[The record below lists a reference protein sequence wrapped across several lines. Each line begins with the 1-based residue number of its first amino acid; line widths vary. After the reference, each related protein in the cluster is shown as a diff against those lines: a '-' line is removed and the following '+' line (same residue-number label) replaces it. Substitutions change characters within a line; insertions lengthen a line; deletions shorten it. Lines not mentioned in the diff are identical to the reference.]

1 MKEARIT
8 GLTIETEH
16 LTAKVM
22 VAADNE
28 RDYVLGW
35 KCGTSMMRMTQEDL
49 AGLGAEIA
57 QIEQVACVALYHQP
71 SAEDRKMIAELEKL
85 AAQVKAE

>member
-1 MKEARIT
+1 MSEARIT
-8 GLTIETEH
+8 GLTIETKN
-16 LTAKVM
+16 LTARVM

-49 AGLGAEIA
+49 AGIGAEIA
-57 QIEQVACVALYHQP
+57 QIEQAACLALYHQP
-71 SAEDRKMIAELEKL
+71 SAADRKMIEGLEKL